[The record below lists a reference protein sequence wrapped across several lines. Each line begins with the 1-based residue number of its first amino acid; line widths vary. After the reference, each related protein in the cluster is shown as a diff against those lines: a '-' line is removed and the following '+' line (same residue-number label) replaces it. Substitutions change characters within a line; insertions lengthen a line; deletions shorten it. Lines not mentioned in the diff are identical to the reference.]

1 PTALNLL
8 PVAGNP
14 LPIGR
19 NRPPN
24 PAYPN
29 EIGLVW
35 VPRPIS
41 GDPLDVVAGRLLV
54 RGHLFNWRGG
64 LLGHNRSGRRS
75 DVHGLSVGFVHR
87 SPGQHIDPLWL
98 DIIRSKGSSARKK
111 PGN

>member
-1 PTALNLL
+1 MIADPKSRPPHVSVILVNPAAGHIRGRRSGGRRGRPLVEGGGRRRHDLQVGLAAGQPQPRNPLPTALNLL

-35 VPRPIS
+35 VPRP
-41 GDPLDVVAGRLLV
+41 
-54 RGHLFNWRGG
+54 
-64 LLGHNRSGRRS
+64 
-75 DVHGLSVGFVHR
+75 
-87 SPGQHIDPLWL
+87 
-98 DIIRSKGSSARKK
+98 
-111 PGN
+111 